1 MGVWYTGRLQRL
13 TTGFRNTEVRYCRSV
28 NDESIRQYDAFSKYY
43 HWLYSDSVLSGKRA
57 LAENHDVLTDVG
69 LKARILDCSCGI
81 GTLAIPLARLGYQV
95 SGSDGSPGMVEQA
108 ILAARVADL
117 DIPLSCCTWEDLP
130 GYFTDHFDLVFCM
143 GNSIGH
149 TRDGAEMLR
158 SLQGMRAVLRNGG
171 KLVIQ
176 SQNWEQLR
184 KENARFTHYQW
195 RERGGQRCLP
205 VYVWTFPEKF
215 DDAHTIEVVLVFD
228 SGGKV
233 SIRSYPIIY
242 HPFHIEELI
251 ERLRRAGFTEIRN
264 SFSEGSAGYRVIA
277 S

>member
-1 MGVWYTGRLQRL
+1 MSGNWASSTVDHRFSKHPRY
-13 TTGFRNTEVRYCRSV
+13 VRYGRSV
-28 NDESIRQYDAFSKYY
+28 NDESIQYDAFSECY
-43 HWLYSDSVLSGKRA
+43 HWLYSDSTLSGKRA
-57 LAENHDVLTDVG
+57 LAENDDVLTDVG

-81 GTLAIPLARLGYQV
+81 GTLAIPLAKLGYQV

-108 ILAARVADL
+108 ILAARNADL
-117 DIPLSCCTWEDLP
+117 DFPLTCCRWEDLP
-130 GYFTDHFDLVFCM
+130 AYFADHFDLVFCL

-176 SQNWEQLR
+176 SLNWEQVR
-184 KENARFTHYQW
+184 KEKTRFTHYQW
-195 RERGGQRCLP
+195 KERGGQRCLP

-215 DDAHTIEVVLVFD
+215 DDAHTIEVVLIFD
-228 SGGKV
+228 SGEKV
-233 SIRSYPIIY
+233 PIRSYPIIY

-264 SFSEGSAGYRVIA
+264 SFSEGGLGYRVIA